1 MVSLNYRY
9 ISWYGQMDFT
19 VKVASKV
26 TQVLSRPNHV
36 INGFT
41 GVLKQSA
48 PDSRPSGPN
57 IHVIYMLLGPGRPY
71 LRHIGF

>member
-26 TQVLSRPNHV
+26 TQVLSRPNHE

-41 GVLKQSA
+41 GVLRQSA
-48 PDSRPSGPN
+48 LDTRQSSVRT
-57 IHVIYMLLGPGRPY
+57 
-71 LRHIGF
+71 